1 MRVGLVLLLAASG
14 LGVADRPEK
23 KKKADPVK
31 QEVKKLEGTWVLVG
45 MELNGRQYPQVRLQR
60 LNYRLIIKGNK
71 ATRQIRGRS
80 YEQTFTVNPKKNPKA
95 IDTVQSGRTTKGIYQ
110 LDGDTLKICE
120 SLRGTVRPTTFTS
133 GLRSRTRIW
142 TWRREKR

>member
-31 QEVKKLEGTWVLVG
+31 QEMKKLEGTWVLAA
-45 MELNGRQYPQVRLQR
+45 MEYRGRQYPQQMIQR
-60 LNYRLIIKGNK
+60 LNYRLIFKGNK
-71 ATRQIRGRS
+71 CTRQMRGRN
-80 YEQTFTVNPKKNPKA
+80 YEQTFTVDPKKTPKT
-95 IDTVQSGRTTKGIYQ
+95 IDMVLSRRTTKGIYQ

-120 SLRGTVRPTTFTS
+120 SIGRGMRPTTFAS
-133 GLRSRTRIW
+133 GIRTRTRIW